1 MMIEKRKMFFWVG
14 PFSWGWHAFEIS
26 RGCIPFPWFF
36 YRLWAHFPG
45 LTWGNF
51 IQPLTFFRHGFA
63 VTLLG
68 KVSCWC
74 VAFCCLIIIINLQS
88 LTTLLIQK
96 YIAFGLVFGTD
107 SLLMNSTISGL
118 EAISHTC
125 HPATSHQHL
134 LPEFGPHRGS
144 LGGWRWRLFYGMERW
159 DATESGAFSGK
170 RRCVHIIYIYII
182 YIIYIYVFIYTYI
195 YIYRSHIYNMLL

>member
-63 VTLLG
+63 VNLLG

-74 VAFCCLIIIINLQS
+74 VAFCCLIINSQPSEFNNTFNPKIYSLRPCFWDRLPFDEQHHKRPWGHFSHLPPSNFASTFASRIWAS
-88 LTTLLIQK
+88 SRITRRMTLTTFLWN
-96 YIAFGLVFGTD
+96 GTVGC
-107 SLLMNSTISGL
+107 NRIWC
-118 EAISHTC
+118 I
-125 HPATSHQHL
+125 
-134 LPEFGPHRGS
+134 
-144 LGGWRWRLFYGMERW
+144 
-159 DATESGAFSGK
+159 
-170 RRCVHIIYIYII
+170 
-182 YIIYIYVFIYTYI
+182 
-195 YIYRSHIYNMLL
+195 